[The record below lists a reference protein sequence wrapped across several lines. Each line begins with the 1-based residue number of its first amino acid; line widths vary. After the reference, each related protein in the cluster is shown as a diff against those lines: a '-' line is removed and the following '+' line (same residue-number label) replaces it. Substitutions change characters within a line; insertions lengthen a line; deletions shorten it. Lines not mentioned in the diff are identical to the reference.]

1 MGRKLIE
8 KGYIKLGRNS
18 LKKISDNKY
27 VILNSRGVSSYDWVT
42 GDNPS
47 EEQESKMCSM
57 LFYSNLQAL
66 KRQTAETLEKSFFR
80 DLYVMSDTGSDAI
93 RLANHFIDGNG
104 ELFVFNAESN
114 IVNEIK
120 NSSQFLIFKE
130 RLLRKLQS
138 EIRDGSLK
146 KEKKDGTYDILTIDD
161 VSLPFYGLSDA
172 VGKNDDVATFVGGLQ
187 LCIIEYELY
196 RDNNQYI
203 VYITKYMFYDTF
215 GAGWDDACGTKKS
228 LLSSGLVSM
237 FVLQHYKNI
246 EMPNKYQPFVV
257 AIVF

>member
-161 VSLPFYGLSDA
+161 VSLPFLR
-172 VGKNDDVATFVGGLQ
+172 
-187 LCIIEYELY
+187 II
-196 RDNNQYI
+196 
-203 VYITKYMFYDTF
+203 
-215 GAGWDDACGTKKS
+215 
-228 LLSSGLVSM
+228 
-237 FVLQHYKNI
+237 
-246 EMPNKYQPFVV
+246 
-257 AIVF
+257 